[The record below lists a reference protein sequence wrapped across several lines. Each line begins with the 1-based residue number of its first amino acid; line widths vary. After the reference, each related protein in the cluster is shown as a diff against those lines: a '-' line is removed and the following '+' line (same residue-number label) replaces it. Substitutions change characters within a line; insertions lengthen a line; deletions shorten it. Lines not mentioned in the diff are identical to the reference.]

1 MSEEAKFKA
10 AFEDVAPKLID
21 AQSPIW
27 LPEDSVM
34 VSNTYVFHIYQ
45 RRDMS

>member
-1 MSEEAKFKA
+1 MSEETKFKQA
-10 AFEDVAPKLID
+10 LEDVAPKLID

-34 VSNTYVFHIYQ
+34 VSDVSVLHFDNG
-45 RRDMS
+45 